1 MAGFIRNILYLWR
14 FYSLGREQYS
24 ECINKVFSN
33 NLLNLR
39 QTNIIVAIFVGFFSL
54 FPILVEKDFF
64 KMLVYFGVAAIA
76 VIIAVICNYNLQKI
90 NVSEKFI
97 YALITLFY
105 ANIMLFGIYLSV
117 WSNPDTLAS
126 IFYMLLICAL
136 LLFVMSP
143 IYNFV
148 ITLTVMIIFIVSAVI
163 VNEYD
168 VLIFNVVNAIIAGM
182 ISLYFTWHITK
193 LKLGLEYSTGKLEEE
208 RSKYLNQSAI
218 DELTQ
223 LRNRR
228 DYMQTFQRFVRNF
241 RASDDWFCV
250 AISDIDFFKNYNDHY
265 GHPKGDDCLR
275 AVGGVLN
282 NLRETMG
289 VYTARVGGEEFSML
303 WFERDISN
311 VDSVVKKVT
320 NSLKDLKIP
329 HEKSKVSEFVTMS
342 IGVYVVRCSLSNDVQ
357 TLYDAA
363 DKALYMA
370 KAGGRNCAIVCGE
383 EIKQYKITPSD
394 TE

>member
-1 MAGFIRNILYLWR
+1 MAGFIRGLFYSLR
-14 FYSLGREQYS
+14 FYSIGREQYS
-24 ECINKVFSN
+24 ECMNKVFSN

-39 QTNIIVAIFVGFFSL
+39 QANIIVAIFVSLFSL
-54 FPILVEKDFF
+54 FPILVEKNIL
-64 KMLVYFGVAAIA
+64 KMFVYLAVAAIA
-76 VIIAVICNYNLQKI
+76 IIIAVICNYNLQKI

-143 IYNFV
+143 IYNF
-148 ITLTVMIIFIVSAVI
+148 ILTFIILAVFIASAVI
-163 VNEYD
+163 VNEYE
-168 VLIFNVVNAIIAGM
+168 VFIFNVVNAVIAGM
-182 ISLYFTWHITK
+182 ISLYFTWQITK
-193 LKLGLEYSTGKLEEE
+193 LKLSLEYSTGKLEEE

-228 DYMQTFQRFVRNF
+228 DYMQTFQRFVHNF

-282 NLRETMG
+282 NLRETIG

-303 WFERDISN
+303 WFEKDVSN
-311 VDSVVKKVT
+311 VDSVIKKVT
-320 NSLKDLKIP
+320 DLIKDLKIP
-329 HEKSKVSEFVTMS
+329 HEKSKVSEYVTMS
-342 IGVYVVRCSLSNDVQ
+342 IGVYVVRCSASNDVQ

-370 KAGGRNCAIVCGE
+370 KAGGRNCAVVCGE
-383 EIKQYKITPSD
+383 EIKNYKITPSD
-394 TE
+394 SE